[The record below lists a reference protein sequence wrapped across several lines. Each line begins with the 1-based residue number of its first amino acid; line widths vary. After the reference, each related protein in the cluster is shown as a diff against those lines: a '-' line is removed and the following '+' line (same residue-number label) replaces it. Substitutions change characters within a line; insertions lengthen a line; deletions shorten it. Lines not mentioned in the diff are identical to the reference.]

1 MADLAERIAER
12 IRREGPI
19 PFDRFVDAA
28 LYDED
33 GGFYARGGGAG
44 RAGRDFVTSPEVGV
58 LFGALVARYLDRAWT
73 ELSRPDPFVVV
84 DAGAGRGRLAAD
96 VLRAEPECSR
106 ALRYVLV
113 ERSAALRVAQRELL
127 TLEPADRAFGPAV
140 RDDPDEAPRPVE
152 DIGPIATSLPEFP
165 AIELP
170 AGVVIANELL
180 DNLPFR
186 LVERARAR
194 VDGGAGRARAR
205 RIRRGRRPG
214 AARGRR
220 RRRRRGRRRHDP
232 RLAPASPSRPPPS
245 TGSTSAR
252 VSCGAASSS
261 SSITPTTAASLAAR
275 RKTSGSAPTAATSAA
290 RHRSPRPARRTSRPP
305 CRPSISSPTPHA
317 PASGSSSTPPRR
329 TWLAALG
336 VDELV
341 DDARGLWRE
350 RAAVGDLEALAARS
364 RVTEAAALTDPSG
377 LGAHHVFVF
386 AKGAVG
392 G

>member
-19 PFDRFVDAA
+19 PFDRFVDTA

-84 DAGAGRGRLAAD
+84 DAGAGRGRLASD

-140 RDDPDEAPRPVE
+140 RDDPEEAPRPVE
-152 DIGPIATSLPEFP
+152 DIGPIATSLREFP
-165 AIELP
+165 AIELT

-186 LVERARAR
+186 LVERARGGWTEVRVGLAPDGFVEVAVAAPPEVAEAADNVAAGAAIPAGAR
-194 VDGGAGRARAR
+194 LPVPTATVDWLDECARLL
-205 RIRRGRRPG
+205 RRGFLVVIDY
-214 AARGRR
+214 ADA
-220 RRRRRGRRRHDP
+220 
-232 RLAPASPSRPPPS
+232 
-245 TGSTSAR
+245 
-252 VSCGAASSS
+252 
-261 SSITPTTAASLAAR
+261 AASLAAR
-275 RKTSGSAPTAATSAA
+275 PQDEWLRTYRSHQRAETPLAAPGAQDITSTVPVEHLVTHAA
-290 RHRSPRPARRTSRPP
+290 RGGFELVERT
-305 CRPSISSPTPHA
+305 TQA
-317 PASGSSSTPPRR
+317 Q
-329 TWLAALG
+329 WLAALG

-377 LGAHHVFVF
+377 LGAHSVF
-386 AKGAVG
+386 AFAK
-392 G
+392 

>member
-1 MADLAERIAER
+1 MPRTETDLAERIAER

-19 PFDRFVDAA
+19 PFDRFVEAA

-33 GGFYARGGGAG
+33 DGFYARGGGAG

-73 ELSRPDPFVVV
+73 ELARPDPFVVV

-152 DIGPIATSLPEFP
+152 DVGPIATSLPDFP
-165 AIELP
+165 ALELP

-186 LVERARAR
+186 LVERARAGWTEVR
-194 VDGGAGRARAR
+194 VGLAPDGFADVAV
-205 RIRRGRRPG
+205 
-214 AARGRR
+214 
-220 RRRRRGRRRHDP
+220 
-232 RLAPASPSRPPPS
+232 PASPEVAAAADDVAAGA
-245 TGSTSAR
+245 TIAEGAR
-252 VSCGAASSS
+252 LPV
-261 SSITPTTAASLAAR
+261 PTATVEWVDECAHVLRRGFLVVVDYADGAASLAAR
-275 RKTSGSAPTAATSAA
+275 RQDEWLRTYRSHQRGESPLAAPGAQDITSTVPAEHLVAHAA
-290 RHRSPRPARRTSRPP
+290 RAGFRLVEHTTQAE
-305 CRPSISSPTPHA
+305 
-317 PASGSSSTPPRR
+317 
-329 TWLAALG
+329 WLAALG
-336 VDELV
+336 IDELV

-364 RVTEAAALTDPSG
+364 RVTEAAALTDRSG
-377 LGAHHVFVF
+377 LGAHHFFVF
-386 AKGAVG
+386 AKG
-392 G
+392 